1 MPNTRRTRRRECK
14 RAAVNDDMNAKADV
28 KAIKTAAE
36 TALADAF
43 ARARPHLP
51 GGTAVAAQRTAAFD
65 AFASEGLPHRRV
77 EEWKYTDLRALM
89 REAKPLAAPPDAAA
103 KARGRSAGALL
114 GDVECR
120 RLVFVDGAFVPEFSD
135 TAALE
140 EGLSIDSLADALA
153 DDNPAVFAHLG
164 KLAPAGDMA
173 VALNTALM
181 GDGAVIRIAA
191 GATLNRPLHLVF
203 VAAGKPAASF
213 VRSLVVVEK
222 GARAMLIES
231 HEGPA
236 GSDYQ
241 VNAAL
246 ELFVGDE
253 AHVDHVKI
261 IGEGAAALHVSTLA
275 AAIGGS
281 ARFNSFTFTV
291 GGALVRNQLF
301 LKFDGEDTVAA
312 IRGATLLKGRQHAD
326 TTLVVNH
333 GARGCQSR
341 ELFKSV
347 LDDEAHGVF
356 QGRIIVRPGAQ
367 RTDAKMMTRALLLSD
382 RAEAD
387 NKPELEIF
395 ADDVQ
400 CGHGATAGAID
411 HELKFYLMARGI
423 PAAEAEALLIQAFLG
438 EAVEGIEHA
447 GLREA
452 LMEQV
457 AAWLKAR
464 G

>member
-1 MPNTRRTRRRECK
+1 
-14 RAAVNDDMNAKADV
+14 MNVMADV
-28 KAIKTAAE
+28 KVMKTAAE
-36 TALADAF
+36 TALAHVYAE
-43 ARARPHLP
+43 ARSRLP
-51 GGTAVAAQRTAAFD
+51 GDDAIAAQRAAAFD
-65 AFASEGLPHRRV
+65 VFAREGLPHRRV
-77 EEWKYTDLRALM
+77 EDWKYTDLRALM
-89 REAKPLAAPPDAAA
+89 RDAKPLATPPDAQT
-103 KARGRSAGALL
+103 KARGKTAGALL

-120 RLVFVDGAFVPEFSD
+120 RLVFVDGAFVPELSD

-140 EGLSIDSLADALA
+140 AGLTVDSLAAVLA
-153 DDNPAVFAHLG
+153 DNDVDLAAHLG
-164 KLAPAGDMA
+164 KLAPSSDVA

-181 GDGAVIRIAA
+181 GDGAVIRIGA
-191 GATLNRPLHLVF
+191 GATIERPLHLIF
-203 VAAGKPAASF
+203 AASEKPAASF

-222 GARAMLIES
+222 GARVMLIES

-236 GSDYQ
+236 GSEYQ

-261 IGEGAAALHVSTLA
+261 IGEGADALHVSTLA
-275 AAIGGS
+275 AAIGAR
-281 ARFNSFTFTV
+281 ARFNTFTFTA
-291 GGALVRNQLF
+291 GGAVVRNQLF
-301 LKFDGEDTVAA
+301 LKFDGEQTVAN

-326 TTLVVNH
+326 TTLVADH
-333 GARGCQSR
+333 AARGCQSR
-341 ELFKSV
+341 EVFKSV

-367 RTDAKMMTRALLLSD
+367 QTDAKMMTRALLLSD

-400 CGHGATAGAID
+400 CGHGATAGALD
-411 HELKFYLMARGI
+411 AELKFYLMARGI

-457 AAWLKAR
+457 VAWLKAR
-464 G
+464 GHRG